1 MTHSMKL
8 HKKPFELIRSGRKT
22 IELRLFDEKRQAIRV
37 GDHIAFSCSDDPP
50 QTLEAQVVALHRF
63 DSFEDLYKALPLEQ
77 CGYLPEELAAASYKD
92 MELYYAPEEQLKF
105 GVVGIDI
112 RLV

>member
-37 GDHIAFSCSDDPP
+37 GDHIVFSHSDDPAL
-50 QTLEAQVVALHRF
+50 TVESQVVALHRF
-63 DSFEDLYKALPLEQ
+63 DSFEELYKTLPLEQ
-77 CGYLPEELAAASYKD
+77 CGYEELAAASYKD

-105 GVVGIDI
+105 GVVGIGI